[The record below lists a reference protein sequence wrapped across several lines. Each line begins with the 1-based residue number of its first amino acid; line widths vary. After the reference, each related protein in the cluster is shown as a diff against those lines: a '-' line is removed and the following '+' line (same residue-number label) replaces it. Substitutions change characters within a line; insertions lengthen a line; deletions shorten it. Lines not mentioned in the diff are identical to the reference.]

1 MHANSETSANEDRA
15 LLGERV
21 KACQEVALSRLITRG
36 PGWRSC
42 GTHLGILDEINH
54 RETPSTSGNTLFP
67 RVVAKAV
74 KPSGIPRLL
83 SLRAIT
89 FLILGLVLVS
99 GLTAAEPPSES
110 SDGFVGARLLAE
122 VTPTPVGGNAR
133 AGQKTR
139 KGFSNASVEARLR
152 EMSEYLS
159 HDRLQG
165 RGVNTSGLD
174 LAADYIAGKFKESK
188 LDTEHY
194 RSSPF
199 QEFQLL
205 SLGREG
211 AVQQLSLLDSDGEP
225 LRLTPGTDYTSIM
238 AARTGRIELP
248 IVFAG
253 FGITAPSMS
262 YDDYADLTVNGAA
275 VIILRHCPPV
285 IRKEERLARHSW
297 IRTKIRNAVEHGA
310 RAVLLCNDLSELARI
325 RDELKLDPAKS
336 EPLLRAEL
344 TPETAADGIPTI
356 HCRRSVLKP
365 FLLKAGIDVDAVE
378 KRIISTSKPQSRRI
392 EKMSLSAIVSRA
404 RTGRKLKNVLGL
416 LPGKSELASETIVL
430 GAHYDHLGRGGW
442 GSLALGANDEI
453 HNGADD
459 NASGTAVMIEV
470 ARQLAARKTPLKRS
484 VLFIAFSGE
493 ELGLIGSKRY
503 VRDPLIPIN
512 QTIAM
517 LNLDMVGRLRKEQ
530 LTVYGTGTSPLWSK
544 LLASK
549 ARPLGL
555 QIAGRAG
562 GFGPSDHASFYEKG
576 VPVLHFF
583 TGFHPQYHRPSDDV
597 ELLNIEGM
605 RQIASLVSAMIVEI
619 AESDAR
625 PVRSQP
631 RNGLVDLS
639 PETLDGILSGR
650 ATGKQR
656 VVLGVVPR
664 ESKSGDG
671 LVIESTVPRS
681 PADRFGLRVGDVI
694 VRVGDKEVS
703 TTKQLTERVQ
713 AHKRGETV
721 LLQIRRNG
729 ILLEVN
735 VRL

>member
-1 MHANSETSANEDRA
+1 MSSSRQFIIRERSCERMHTGLEGSPLGDLAEVVEDGGDRSFMPPRVNSRSDRA
-15 LLGERV
+15 G
-21 KACQEVALSRLITRG
+21 A
-36 PGWRSC
+36 
-42 GTHLGILDEINH
+42 
-54 RETPSTSGNTLFP
+54 PSTSGNTVFP
-67 RVVAKAV
+67 CIIGGVVRRHV
-74 KPSGIPRLL
+74 RQRWGII
-83 SLRAIT
+83 A
-89 FLILGLVLVS
+89 LILTLSFCRSVH
-99 GLTAAEPPSES
+99 SES
-110 SDGFVGARLLAE
+110 PPANGIESRLVAE
-122 VTPTPVGGNAR
+122 VTPTRGEEDGRGKLN
-133 AGQKTR
+133 K
-139 KGFSNASVEARLR
+139 KSFSNESVDARLR
-152 EMSEYLS
+152 EMAEYLS

-174 LAADYIAGKFKESK
+174 LAADYIAGQFKKLK
-188 LDTEHY
+188 LDTDHY
-194 RSSPF
+194 RTGPF

-211 AVQQLSLLDSDGEP
+211 AVQQLTLIDSEGEP
-225 LRLTPGTDYTSIM
+225 SQLTMGTHYTSIM
-238 AARTGRIELP
+238 AARTGRIKLP
-248 IVFAG
+248 VVFAG
-253 FGITAPSMS
+253 FGITAPSVS
-262 YDDYADLTVNGAA
+262 YDDYEDLTVNGAA
-275 VIILRHCPPV
+275 VVILRHCPAV
-285 IRKEERLARHSW
+285 IRKEGDRLARHSW

-310 RAVLLCNDLSELARI
+310 RAVLLCNDLSELDRI
-325 RDELKLDPAKS
+325 RNELKLDPEKS

-344 TPETAADGIPTI
+344 TPETPADGVPTI

-365 FLLKAGIDVDAVE
+365 SLLEAGLELDAVE
-378 KRIISTSKPQSRRI
+378 KRINSTSKPQSRRL
-392 EKMSLSAIVSRA
+392 EKMRLSAIVSRA
-404 RTGRKLKNVLGL
+404 RTGRKLKNVLAL
-416 LPGKSELASETIVL
+416 LAGKSELASETIVL

-470 ARQLAARKTPLKRS
+470 ARQLAARKAPLKRS

-503 VRDPLIPIN
+503 VRDPLIPMS

-530 LTVYGTGTSPLWSK
+530 LTVYGTGTSPAWPR
-544 LLASK
+544 LLNAK
-549 ARPLGL
+549 AKPLGL
-555 QIAGRAG
+555 QIASRPG

-583 TGFHPQYHRPSDDV
+583 TGFHPQYHRPADDV

-605 RQIASLVSAMIVEI
+605 RQIASLVSSMIVEI

-631 RNGLVDLS
+631 KEGLVDLS
-639 PETLDGILSGR
+639 PETLNGVL
-650 ATGKQR
+650 TGQVNGQRR

-664 ESKSGDG
+664 ESKREKG

-694 VRVGDKEVS
+694 VRIGDKEVS
-703 TTKQLTERVQ
+703 TTTQLTEQVQ
-713 AHKRGETV
+713 THERGETV
-721 LLQIRRNG
+721 VLQIRRNG